1 MNRRGKV
8 LTNDNINILL
18 EQIDNGNTSEFE
30 GSEEEEDFDMV
41 NNIINDNEDIDQLL
55 LENDE
60 YFKQLEN
67 SNLNFGYVTSV
78 DASQINTSNNSNN
91 NLNPNVQQIKY
102 INTMKWLRTNRF
114 KPKKKL
120 IRYSPEKYNDAE
132 RHD

>member
-60 YFKQLEN
+60 YFEKLEN
-67 SNLNFGYVTSV
+67 SNLNFGYGTSV
-78 DASQINTSNNSNN
+78 DASQINTSNNYNN

-102 INTMKWLRTNRF
+102 IG
-114 KPKKKL
+114 
-120 IRYSPEKYNDAE
+120 KYYEMAKNKSF
-132 RHD
+132 

>member
-1 MNRRGKV
+1 MNRLGKV
-8 LTNDNINILL
+8 LTNDNINILI

-60 YFKQLEN
+60 YFEQLEN
-67 SNLNFGYVTSV
+67 SNLNFGYGTSV
-78 DASQINTSNNSNN
+78 DTSQIDTSNNSNN

-102 INTMKWLRTNRF
+102 INIMKWLRTNRF
-114 KPKKKL
+114 KPKKK
-120 IRYSPEKYNDAE
+120 INSFFT
-132 RHD
+132 